1 MKKTHFP
8 ITKTSGI
15 AARHWSKRLHHHQGK
30 KSGEDIQK
38 WSDKVRPMGKGG
50 VMIKKVS
57 NVARGRKG

>member
-1 MKKTHFP
+1 MKKTHFPP

-15 AARHWSKRLHHHQGK
+15 LALHWSKRLHHQGK
-30 KSGEDIQK
+30 KSGEDIRNDQTR
-38 WSDKVRPMGKGG
+38 SDQWGRR